1 MSDTVSAHAA
11 AELSDRL
18 PGASLVALLTAS
30 MLLAA
35 AYGATALLPLR
46 VAAIG
51 GDSASAATAGL
62 IISSGTVFTLLFA
75 VLSGHLTDRVGRLN
89 SIVAGGVALAAAM
102 AILGLASRIGWPLIL
117 SGVLL
122 GTGWALFYV
131 LTPIYVVSFLLPEA
145 RIKYLTLISGFQML
159 GIGASPVAGRYAGS
173 LGVPV
178 ASVYRFLALACLA
191 ACLLLVWLGRSLR
204 AFPRRELRQSSLR
217 WPAVREV
224 FQGIG
229 RYPVIMIGLGACI
242 FSTLSAFQTTL
253 AKSWRMDY
261 SLFFVVFITTVVAC
275 RLSLAA
281 YVGRQNPYKVILALL
296 VTMLTGL
303 LLMFRAAGSVYV
315 YALSAMLFG
324 IGYGLAYSVLNGI
337 VANAVDTDLQP
348 QALQIFTC
356 SYFLG
361 IFGFPAAG
369 GLLLTRSGVSA
380 LLAALV
386 GIAVLEL
393 AVGCVMAARA
403 GTFRK
408 RTVQET

>member
-1 MSDTVSAHAA
+1 MSGEAVTD
-11 AELSDRL
+11 LSRRL
-18 PGASLVALLTAS
+18 PAGSLVALLTAS
-30 MLLAA
+30 TLLAA

-46 VAAIG
+46 VSAIG
-51 GDSASAATAGL
+51 GDAATAGL

-89 SIVAGGVALAAAM
+89 AIVAGGVALAAGM
-102 AILGLASRIGWPLIL
+102 GVIGLASRIGWQLIL

-131 LTPIYVVSFLLPEA
+131 LTPIYVVSFLIPES

-159 GIGASPVAGRYAGS
+159 GIGASPVAGRFAGS
-173 LGVPV
+173 LGIPV
-178 ASVYRFLALACLA
+178 SSVFRFLVLACLA
-191 ACLLLVWLGRSLR
+191 ACVLLAWLGRSLR
-204 AFPRRELRQSSLR
+204 AFPRREGRQASLR
-217 WPAVREV
+217 WTAVRQV
-224 FQGIG
+224 FQGVG

-253 AKSWRMDY
+253 ARSWRMDY
-261 SLFFVVFITTVVAC
+261 SLFFIVFITTVVAC

-281 YVGRQNPYKVILALL
+281 YIGRQDPFKVILALL
-296 VTMLTGL
+296 ATMLTGL
-303 LLMFRAAGSVYV
+303 LLMFRAADSVYV
-315 YALSAMLFG
+315 YAVSAMLFG

-337 VANAVDTDLQP
+337 IANAVDTELQP

-361 IFGFPAAG
+361 IFGFPAIG
-369 GLLLTRSGVSA
+369 GLLLTRYGVST
-380 LLAALV
+380 LLTALV

-393 AVGCVMAARA
+393 SVGCYMAARS